1 MSNLEKIQNEL
12 LSLSA
17 DERELISIF
26 LKNAE
31 SKMDAGYHETWQ
43 DEMNRRL
50 SEMQN
55 GNANLVSS
63 SYAVSEIRNKLAK

>member
-1 MSNLEKIQNEL
+1 
-12 LSLSA
+12 
-17 DERELISIF
+17 
-26 LKNAE
+26 
-31 SKMDAGYHETWQ
+31 MDAGYHETWQ